1 LTPQGKVLHDFFIV
15 ADPGPDVADGAVL
28 LDVEAVGVADLLE
41 RLRRYRLRAKVTL
54 EDVTSFFGSW
64 ALMAGDNADVA
75 ASAVALPVMPG
86 ATAAFAAGG
95 VAFVDPRL
103 AALGVRLLV
112 PRNTAAAALAAV
124 GAGPGTYADYD
135 RHRLALGVPE
145 GQQDLAAEPTLALEG
160 NLDALNAIS
169 WTKGCYVGQEVT
181 ARTRYRG
188 LVRRRL
194 RPVQVLGGLP
204 EPGTPVRQGDSEV
217 GVIRSGVDGVA
228 LALLRLDIADPRVA
242 PLTAGSATVSPLEPG
257 WTVPA

>member
-1 LTPQGKVLHDFFIV
+1 
-15 ADPGPDVADGAVL
+15 
-28 LDVEAVGVADLLE
+28 
-41 RLRRYRLRAKVTL
+41 
-54 EDVTSFFGSW
+54 
-64 ALMAGDNADVA
+64 
-75 ASAVALPVMPG
+75 
-86 ATAAFAAGG
+86 
-95 VAFVDPRL
+95 
-103 AALGVRLLV
+103 
-112 PRNTAAAALAAV
+112 
-124 GAGPGTYADYD
+124 
-135 RHRLALGVPE
+135 
-145 GQQDLAAEPTLALEG
+145 
-160 NLDALNAIS
+160 
-169 WTKGCYVGQEVT
+169 VT